1 MMEQLAEMMVFAKV
15 VEMKSF
21 SAAALAL
28 NTSKSLISKQVSG
41 LESTLGVRLLNRTT
55 RSMSLTEIGSAYY
68 QHCARIAHEI
78 EAARATA
85 SQLQTAPR
93 GMLKLSAPVVFAAL
107 HLAGAV
113 EAFLK
118 KYPDVEIELDAS
130 DRPVDIVDEGYDLA
144 MRITNNPGQ
153 TTISRKILDLHWATC
168 ASPGYLEKHG
178 MPVVPQDLLQHNC
191 LMNQNLIHTGKGWSY
206 TIDGKHVAVPVKG
219 NCRVNS
225 TEVMHQ
231 LVLAGVGVGVFP
243 TYIVGPNIQQGRL
256 NRILCDYTASPGF
269 GLYATYM
276 PNRYMQTKVRAFI
289 DHLISYFGTEPA
301 WDQNVIPLPCT
312 KESPAKKSRKTSA
325 SLTSA

>member
-28 NTSKSLISKQVSG
+28 NTSKSLISKQVSS

-93 GMLKLSAPVVFAAL
+93 GVLKLTAPVVFAAL
-107 HLAGAV
+107 HLSGAI
-113 EAFLK
+113 ESFLK
-118 KYPDVEIELDAS
+118 KFPDVEIELDTS
-130 DRPVDIVDEGYDLA
+130 DRLVDIVDEGYDLA
-144 MRITNNPGQ
+144 IRITNNPGQ
-153 TTISRKILDLHWATC
+153 TTISRKILHLHWATC
-168 ASPGYLEKHG
+168 ASPEYLKQHG
-178 MPVVPQDLLQHNC
+178 EPLVPQDLLQHNC
-191 LMNQNLIHTGKGWSY
+191 LMNQNLPHVTRGWNYTVNGKE
-206 TIDGKHVAVPVKG
+206 VAVPVHG

-231 LVLAGVGVGVFP
+231 LALAGVGVVVFP
-243 TYIVGPNIQQGRL
+243 TYIVGTNIQQGRL
-256 NRILCDYTASPGF
+256 KRILCDYVASPGF

-289 DHLISYFGTEPA
+289 DHLTAYFGTEPS
-301 WDQNVIPLPCT
+301 WDQDVI
-312 KESPAKKSRKTSA
+312 SSAQNHPASKGKTAAAAGLTA
-325 SLTSA
+325 S